1 MRGWRSRRAPGLRR
15 GRISGGDTVMIAGL
29 IRKIGINVADMQAFG
44 PMVLSRHLK
53 KRRANPEMKVNV
65 RGVGSVN
72 IRAGESDIA
81 TIRQVFLNREYDTS
95 HPTLV
100 SDRIEA
106 RYREIL
112 ARGGTPII
120 ADIGANIGAASL
132 WFLREY
138 PDAAIVA
145 VEPEPAN
152 VAVLKRNL
160 DGRANTT
167 VIEAAIGATPGF
179 VALDNAAQS
188 WAVQTSRAERGIA
201 IVTVD
206 EVLARAPGDT
216 PFIVKI
222 DIEGFESDLFESNL
236 DWIAKCYVVMIEP
249 HDWMMPG
256 RGTSFAFQRAMA
268 QHSFE
273 LFIRG
278 ENLLS
283 VRL

>member
-1 MRGWRSRRAPGLRR
+1 MPGKRLRRALGLWLR
-15 GRISGGDTVMIAGL
+15 RISGGDTVMDAGL
-29 IRKIGINVADMQAFG
+29 IRKIGVNLADMRAFG
-44 PMVLSRHLK
+44 PMILSRHLK
-53 KRRANPEMKVNV
+53 KRHANPEMKVNV
-65 RGVGSVN
+65 RGVGPVN

-95 HPTLV
+95 HPTLLGA
-100 SDRIEA
+100 RIEA

-112 ARGGTPII
+112 AQGGTPII

-132 WFLREY
+132 WFLRQY

-152 VAVLKRNL
+152 AAVLKRNL
-160 DGRANTT
+160 DGRANAA

-179 VALDNAAQS
+179 VALDNAAQG
-188 WAVQTSRAERGIA
+188 WAVQTSRAEHGIA

-206 EVLARAPGDT
+206 EVLTRATGDT
-216 PFIVKI
+216 PFIAKI
-222 DIEGFESDLFESNL
+222 DIEGFESDLFQSNL

-256 RGTSFAFQRAMA
+256 QGTSFAFQRAMA

-278 ENLLS
+278 ENLLY